1 MTTVIVSPGVAP
13 VYATFVL
20 KSLPIVRV
28 AALSGWSGNV
38 TVGFASSAVPCTSV
52 AYDVD
57 LPFERICTTTPSPS
71 LSWPTVVLRSSGLKV
86 VVMGVS
92 GAIVKT

>member
-1 MTTVIVSPGVAP
+1 M
-13 VYATFVL
+13 
-20 KSLPIVRV
+20 VRV

-38 TVGFASSAVPCTSV
+38 TVGFASCAVPSTAV
-52 AYDVD
+52 VKEVF
-57 LPFERICTTTPSPS
+57 LPLVRTWTVMRSPS

-86 VVMGVS
+86 VVIGVS